1 MKLTVVV
8 QAGGQS
14 RRMGSNKAL
23 LPFLGKPLIQ
33 RVIDR
38 IRPVADE
45 ILITSNQ
52 PEDFEFLDL
61 PVFCDLLPGYG
72 ALGGLL
78 TALTISTSPV
88 TAVVACDMPFVSADL
103 LKHQAKILESGN
115 WDAVVPKSPSGYEP
129 LHAVYRTQTCRQA
142 VQQAIEVGEKKMIA
156 WFPATKVYILKQ
168 EELDRF
174 DPHERIFLNVNTLAE
189 FQAAEQM
196 AQAETE

>member
-38 IRPVADE
+38 LRPVAEE

-52 PEDFEFLDL
+52 PEDFEFLNL
-61 PVFCDLLPGYG
+61 PVFSDFLPGYG

-78 TALTISTSPV
+78 TALTISSSPV

-103 LKHQAKILESGN
+103 LTYQAEVLVSGH
-115 WDAVVPKSPSGYEP
+115 WDAVVPKSEVGFEP
-129 LHAVYRTQTCRQA
+129 LHAVYRTQNCRQA
-142 VQQAIEVGEKKMIA
+142 VRQAIEKGERKMIA
-156 WFPATKVYILKQ
+156 WFPATKVYFIEK
-168 EELDRF
+168 EELAQF
-174 DPHERIFLNVNTLAE
+174 DPHGRIFLNVNTQAE
-189 FQAAEQM
+189 FHAAEQV
-196 AQAETE
+196 AQAETG

>member
-33 RVIDR
+33 RVVDR

-52 PEDFEFLDL
+52 PEDFEFLNL
-61 PVFCDLLPGYG
+61 PVFGDLLPGYG

-78 TALTISTSPV
+78 TALTISSSPV

-103 LKHQAKILESGN
+103 LKHQVKILESGN
-115 WDAVVPKSPSGYEP
+115 WDAVVPKSVSGYEP

-142 VQQAIEVGEKKMIA
+142 VQQAIENGEKKMIA
-156 WFPATKVYILKQ
+156 WFPAAKIYYVEKEDLAQ
-168 EELDRF
+168 F
-174 DPHERIFLNVNTLAE
+174 DPHERIFLNVNTLSE
-189 FQAAEQM
+189 FQAAEQI
-196 AQAETE
+196 AQAETG